1 MLQADT
7 PVWKIAVMAFFAA
20 VGSSVLLGSLLWL
33 LRHYGIGSGSNL
45 TIAIMS
51 AVYLLLLF
59 PLFFQHL
66 RQRSDLQRLE
76 REKKEGHLL
85 DETTRLYKSS
95 VFEEL
100 ADTQIKI
107 ARRNRWPIGL
117 VVMDIDSL
125 STINERFGY
134 ESGNRVLKH
143 FSEILKSS
151 VRESDLLARYEDDRF
166 VLLLPD
172 CDATNAKR
180 VVQRIQVNV
189 LESPLESEGFEPIGI
204 TFSSGVVSFAGQVAR
219 LDTIMGRADEALMRA
234 KRNGANRIELF

>member
-7 PVWKIAVMAFFAA
+7 PVWKMAVMAFFAA

-33 LRHYGIGSGSNL
+33 LRHNGIGSGSNL

-51 AVYLLLLF
+51 AVYLVLFF
-59 PLFFQHL
+59 PLFFQLL
-66 RQRSDLQRLE
+66 RQRANLERLE
-76 REKKEGHLL
+76 REIKEGHLL

-107 ARRNRWPIGL
+107 ARRNRWPVGL

-125 STINERFGY
+125 STINETFGY

-143 FSEILKSS
+143 FSSILKSS
-151 VRESDLLARYEDDRF
+151 VRESDLLARYDDDRF

-172 CDATNAKR
+172 CDARNAKK
-180 VVQRIQVNV
+180 VIQRIQAKV
-189 LESPLESEGFEPIGI
+189 LESPAESEGQEPINI
-204 TFSSGVVSFAGQVAR
+204 PFSSGVVSFSGQVAR

-234 KRNGANRIELF
+234 KKNGANRIELF